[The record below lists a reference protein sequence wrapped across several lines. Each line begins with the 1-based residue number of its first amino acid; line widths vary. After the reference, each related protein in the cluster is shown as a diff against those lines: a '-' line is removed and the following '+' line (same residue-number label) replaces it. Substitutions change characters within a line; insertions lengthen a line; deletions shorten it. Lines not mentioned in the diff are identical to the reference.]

1 MTVTAEMIQ
10 LSYACRHQQV
20 RPPTKGVMPRVYV
33 LPAADMKKS
42 MANTMLLWV
51 QSNALMIKT
60 VDGIMEKQKKRLLL
74 RTLK

>member
-1 MTVTAEMIQ
+1 
-10 LSYACRHQQV
+10 
-20 RPPTKGVMPRVYV
+20 MPRVYV